1 MASHRSPPATRS
13 KGKRGTKRKA
23 AAPTVRQHDA
33 SVSISADVES
43 TLNREESDDEWADL
57 GKTSIDEWGAKPD
70 EPISLPYGPTVAV
83 PFSVKQKI
91 WRGEFIA
98 LSSFLEETKVKQPY
112 GYHPCSASKD
122 PESKRRPL
130 ADIHEWTDAFLEYM
144 AIYVAGGEVFAARTP
159 ALLGYIKTIR
169 FAAKKWKGVGWRHY
183 DEKFRQLMAAKPSTP
198 WDLIDPNMWLLY
210 VTAPAPFPERSTA
223 FPKGGAQYNRA
234 TRPAYDGKK
243 AGARVPRTCK
253 FFNNTGNCKFSD
265 KCAYAHACA
274 KCGAP
279 HPAVKCSK

>member
-1 MASHRSPPATRS
+1 M
-13 KGKRGTKRKA
+13 
-23 AAPTVRQHDA
+23 
-33 SVSISADVES
+33 
-43 TLNREESDDEWADL
+43 
-57 GKTSIDEWGAKPD
+57 
-70 EPISLPYGPTVAV
+70 
-83 PFSVKQKI
+83 
-91 WRGEFIA
+91 
-98 LSSFLEETKVKQPY
+98 EETKVKQPY
-112 GYHPCSASKD
+112 GYHPCSAGKD

-210 VTAPAPFPERSTA
+210 VSAAPAPFPERPTA
-223 FPKGGAQYNRA
+223 TPKGGASSRA
-234 TRPAYDGKK
+234 PRPAYDGKK
-243 AGARVPRTCK
+243 AGARGLRPCR
-253 FFNNTGNCKFSD
+253 FFNGSGGCNKAAD
-265 KCAYAHACA
+265 KCTYSHVCS

-279 HPAVKCSK
+279 HSANKCGR